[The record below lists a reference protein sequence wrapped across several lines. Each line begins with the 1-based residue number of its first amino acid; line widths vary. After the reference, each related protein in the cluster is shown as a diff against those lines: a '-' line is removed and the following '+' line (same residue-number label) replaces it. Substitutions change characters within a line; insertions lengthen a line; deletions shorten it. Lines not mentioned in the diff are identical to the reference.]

1 MVAES
6 LDTLVRTCPEW
17 RHRSQPAHRYLT
29 SGEPLVVRGPQLYS
43 GDSET
48 VSTAQVNTVVYSA
61 NTACVLVRI
70 SRFGRISCIVEFNYV
85 KCFSRRQ

>member
-6 LDTLVRTCPEW
+6 LDALVRTCPGW
-17 RHRSQPAHRYLT
+17 RRRSQPAHRYLM

-48 VSTAQVNTVVYSA
+48 GSTAQVNTVVYSA
-61 NTACVLVRI
+61 QDVSKNLEGYLVLLNSI
-70 SRFGRISCIVEFNYV
+70 M
-85 KCFSRRQ
+85 

>member
-48 VSTAQVNTVVYSA
+48 VSTAQVNTMVYSGQD
-61 NTACVLVRI
+61 VLILLV
-70 SRFGRISCIVEFNYV
+70 C
-85 KCFSRRQ
+85 